1 MNRNLKIALIILAIV
16 LILCLCLCAGGLL
29 FFQIAGR
36 SLSGAAVSTDPTQAA
51 QVAGD
56 IATFEVPPGFEQG
69 SLEFLGFQVVF
80 LDGTGT
86 QADTMI
92 LMMQFPQ
99 AMAVS
104 PEQMRQ
110 QMELFANRQA
120 GPLGLD
126 LEQVGETEVQIKG
139 EPVTF
144 SILEGES
151 DDGSEYRQWAG
162 VFDGRG
168 GPTYLS
174 ITAPLSDWDQ
184 ALIDNFLASIE

>member
-36 SLSGAAVSTDPTQAA
+36 SMSGAVSSDPTQAA

-56 IATFEVPPGFEQG
+56 IANFEVPPGFEQG

-80 LDGTGT
+80 LDGTGS
-86 QADTMI
+86 QSSTMI
-92 LMMQFPQ
+92 LLMQFPQ

-126 LEQVGETEVQIKG
+126 LALVGETEVQIKG

-162 VFDGRG
+162 VIDGRG
-168 GPTYLS
+168 GPAYLS
-174 ITAPLSDWDQ
+174 ITAPVSDWDQ
-184 ALIDNFLASIE
+184 ALIDKFLASIE